1 MGVIGRL
8 KHLIRG
14 PNDKLAAIVAA
25 LDNQSKLLDT
35 TLHGLVQGMDNQS
48 RMLSQRL
55 DRLIQGM
62 DNQSR
67 MLSER
72 LDRLIQGMD
81 NQDGP
86 SRERPTSTIQGALTE
101 VTMPAADRARVIMP
115 INAGPASAAKQAIHA
130 WREFVLPDY
139 AHGTLQPEEFRDV
152 ILRRGAVMLRKAAD
166 PYLLD
171 QIRQKIDGLFAHYAT
186 APWVE
191 HEAHPASSDPVNYD
205 DFWSQ
210 LKRSHIFDRAFR
222 QFSGLSYFDIIRDN
236 GLWDLA
242 ASAFH
247 ECQVTESAD
256 CNCRRTTIGDLKMFF
271 DAPIDFHVDAQ
282 YHFIHQLSI
291 NFWTPLTACGKN
303 SPGIKVVLLGE
314 QETKDY
320 LEFDEAGYAP
330 EPGDID
336 NMRHFRCNKMRL
348 DKLQEHELAKYLW
361 APEFEKGDILAFT
374 NFTMHATHYLP
385 EMTQP
390 RTSVEVRISL
400 PAARH

>member
-1 MGVIGRL
+1 MGVIGKL

-14 PNDKLAAIVAA
+14 PNDKFAAIVAG

-48 RMLSQRL
+48 RMLSERL

-81 NQDGP
+81 NQA
-86 SRERPTSTIQGALTE
+86 RPPGDRPNDIIQGGSTDGIMA
-101 VTMPAADRARVIMP
+101 VADRANVIEP
-115 INAGPASAAKQAIHA
+115 IDASPASASKPPTHA
-130 WREFVLPDY
+130 MHDFALPDY
-139 AHGTLQPEEFRDV
+139 PHGTLQSEEFRDL
-152 ILRRGAVMLRKAAD
+152 ILRRGAVMLRHAAD
-166 PYLLD
+166 PNLLD
-171 QIRQKIDGLFAHYAT
+171 QIRKKIDGLFDHYAK
-186 APWVE
+186 APE
-191 HEAHPASSDPVNYD
+191 LETQRHPNSD
-205 DFWSQ
+205 DFWNH
-210 LKRSHIFDRAFR
+210 LTRSHIFDRTFR
-222 QFSGLSYFDIIRDN
+222 QFAGLSYFDIIREN

-242 ASAFH
+242 ARAFP
-247 ECQVTESAD
+247 ECSVTESAN
-256 CNCRRTTIGDLKMFF
+256 CNCRRATVGDLPIFF

-291 NFWTPLTACGKN
+291 NFWTPLMACGKD
-303 SPGIKVVLLGE
+303 SPGIKVVLLGV

-320 LEFDEAGYAP
+320 LEFDEAGYVP

-336 NMRHFRCNKMRL
+336 NMRHFRCNKMQF
-348 DKLQEHELAKYLW
+348 DKLQEQDVAKYLW

-390 RTSVEVRISL
+390 RTSVEVRINL
-400 PAARH
+400 PATHH